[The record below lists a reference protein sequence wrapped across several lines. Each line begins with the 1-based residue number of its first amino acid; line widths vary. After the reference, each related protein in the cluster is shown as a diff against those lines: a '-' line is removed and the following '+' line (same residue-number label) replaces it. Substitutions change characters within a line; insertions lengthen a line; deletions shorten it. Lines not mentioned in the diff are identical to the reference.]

1 MHQYPNLSYLCGQP
15 YLERAKIKTP
25 LARLAFLVL
34 SKAAVFDFADNTVIF
49 KLVLS
54 LALA

>member
-1 MHQYPNLSYLCGQP
+1 
-15 YLERAKIKTP
+15 LECAKIKTP

-34 SKAAVFDFADNTVIF
+34 NKAAVFDFADNTVIF